1 MVMMSRNLEMTD
13 GNDVDARIIK
23 IMKELIIILH
33 HSLSIYLPT
42 TYTYVYIYQ
51 PTLRI
56 DMVQVHRSVQ
66 PLEQSYLVMIY
77 MHDGGRVY
85 PVFNDQ
91 SEEEFLLSLVDGG
104 IVY

>member
-23 IMKELIIILH
+23 IMKELTIILH
-33 HSLSIYLPT
+33 HSLSIYLSTYPT
-42 TYTYVYIYQ
+42 LSTYTYIYIYQ

-66 PLEQSYLVMIY
+66 PLE
-77 MHDGGRVY
+77 
-85 PVFNDQ
+85 
-91 SEEEFLLSLVDGG
+91 
-104 IVY
+104 